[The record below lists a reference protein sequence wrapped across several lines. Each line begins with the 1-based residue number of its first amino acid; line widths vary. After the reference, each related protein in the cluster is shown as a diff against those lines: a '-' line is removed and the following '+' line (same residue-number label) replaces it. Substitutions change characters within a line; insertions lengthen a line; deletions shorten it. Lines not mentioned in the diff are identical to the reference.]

1 MSVIQNIRDKYAKV
15 AVIAIALALLGFI
28 MMDAFSGGGN
38 PFEGNATTLG
48 SINGKKIDYV
58 DFANKVKAQ
67 EDMAQQQGYEVNDA
81 TRQQIIESVWNTE
94 VNQTLLNEE
103 VEELGLTVGRKELND
118 MLFGSNPPADLKQGF
133 TDPATGQFDALKA
146 QQYFNDLRKSGTPE
160 QKAQMNQ
167 YLESLEAQ
175 RLAEKYTS
183 LMSNS
188 VYFAKWFLEKQN
200 LDNSLIGTVSYVGV
214 PYTSISDSAVKVT
227 DDEIKAYLN
236 ERKDEFAQKEET
248 RSISYITF
256 SAAPTTADS
265 AAALQQV
272 QAQQAAFASTT
283 DPAQFIAQQGS
294 VVEYFNGYLAGS
306 KIQVPNKDT
315 ILSLPVG
322 GVFGPYQEGTNYV
335 MAKMIDK
342 RVLPDSVKVRHILI
356 GTANPQTGQPLIP
369 DSIASRRADSIAAAI
384 RGGAAFD
391 SLETQYTTD
400 QAAHQ
405 NKGVMTFSSADI
417 QGPNFAKEFG
427 DFILFDGK
435 AGDKKVVKTQF
446 GYHYIEIMEQKGA
459 EQHYKVA
466 YFAKPIVTS
475 NETDATANN
484 AASQFAGESRDANA
498 FNDNY
503 NKKLKAQ
510 GLAKLIA
517 TDIKPADYAIPGLGS
532 SRELVRAIFEADR
545 GDVLQPYRVGDG
557 YVVATITE
565 VTEEG
570 EVSVEKARST
580 VEPILRNRK
589 KAAQI
594 KQKIGKISTLEA
606 ASGAL
611 GQPIQRVDSLRFNGE
626 RNPALGYE
634 LRVLGAAFNPENKG
648 KVVPEAIEGQA
659 GVYILRV
666 DNTGTTP
673 VMTGTIEEQRMQLQM
688 QARQTMMYRPPT
700 EVLKANADIK
710 DNRAKFY

>member
-1 MSVIQNIRDKYAKV
+1 MSVIQNIRDKYAKI

-38 PFEGNATTLG
+38 PFGGNSTTLG

-103 VEELGLTVGRKELND
+103 VEELGLTVGHKELND

-167 YLESLEAQ
+167 YLESLETQ

-188 VYFAKWFLEKQN
+188 VYYAKWFLEKQN

-214 PYTSISDSAVKVT
+214 PYTSVSDSAVKVT

-283 DPAQFIAQQGS
+283 DPGQFISQQGS
-294 VVEYFNGYLAGS
+294 VVEFFDGYLAGS

-315 ILSLPVG
+315 ILTLPVG

-335 MAKMIDK
+335 LAKMIDK

-356 GTANPQTGQPLIP
+356 GTANPQTGQPLTP
-369 DSIASRRADSIAAAI
+369 DSIAALRADSIAAAI
-384 RGGAAFD
+384 RGGANFD
-391 SLETQYTTD
+391 TLETRYSTD

-427 DFILFDGK
+427 DFILFGGK

-446 GYHYIEIMEQKGA
+446 GYHYIEIMEQKGM

-484 AASQFAGESRDANA
+484 AASQFAGESNDANA

-503 NKKLKAQ
+503 NKKLKAKAW
-510 GLAKLIA
+510 LKLIA
-517 TDIKPADYAIPGLGS
+517 TDIRPADYAIPGLGS

-565 VTEEG
+565 VTKEG
-570 EVSVEKARST
+570 EVSVEKARSA

-589 KAAQI
+589 K
-594 KQKIGKISTLEA
+594 
-606 ASGAL
+606 
-611 GQPIQRVDSLRFNGE
+611 QRRS
-626 RNPALGYE
+626 
-634 LRVLGAAFNPENKG
+634 NK
-648 KVVPEAIEGQA
+648 
-659 GVYILRV
+659 RS
-666 DNTGTTP
+666 
-673 VMTGTIEEQRMQLQM
+673 
-688 QARQTMMYRPPT
+688 
-700 EVLKANADIK
+700 
-710 DNRAKFY
+710 AKFPLWKPLHQHWPSPYSG

>member
-1 MSVIQNIRDKYAKV
+1 
-15 AVIAIALALLGFI
+15 
-28 MMDAFSGGGN
+28 
-38 PFEGNATTLG
+38 
-48 SINGKKIDYV
+48 
-58 DFANKVKAQ
+58 
-67 EDMAQQQGYEVNDA
+67 
-81 TRQQIIESVWNTE
+81 
-94 VNQTLLNEE
+94 LNEE

-118 MLFGSNPPADLKQGF
+118 MLFGANPPADLKQGF

-188 VYFAKWFLEKQN
+188 VYYAKWFLEKQN
-200 LDNSLIGTVSYVGV
+200 LDNSLIGNVSYVGV
-214 PYTSISDSAVKVT
+214 PYTTIADSAVKVT
-227 DDEIKAYLN
+227 DAEIKAYLN

-248 RSISYITF
+248 RSISYVTF
-256 SAAPTTADS
+256 SAAPTAADS
-265 AAALQQV
+265 ATALQQV

-335 MAKMIDK
+335 LAKMIDK

-356 GTANPQTGQPLIP
+356 GTANPQTGQPLTP
-369 DSIASRRADSIAAAI
+369 DSIAARRADSIAAAI

-391 SLETQYTTD
+391 SLETKYTTD

-427 DFILFDGK
+427 DFILFGGK

-503 NKKLKAQ
+503 NKKLKGQ
-510 GLAKLIA
+510 GLAKLVA

-557 YVVATITE
+557 YVVATVTE

-570 EVSVEKARST
+570 EVSVEKARSA
-580 VEPILRNRK
+580 VEPILRNQK

-594 KQKIGKISTLEA
+594 KQKIGKISSLEA

-666 DNTGTTP
+666 DNTATTP

-700 EVLKANADIK
+700 EVLKVNADIK

>member
-15 AVIAIALALLGFI
+15 AVVAIALALLGFI

-38 PFEGNATTLG
+38 PFGGNSTTLG
-48 SINGKKIDYV
+48 SVNGKKIDYV
-58 DFANKVKAQ
+58 DFASKVKTQ
-67 EDMAQQQGYEVNDA
+67 EEMAQQQGYEVNDA

-94 VNQTLLNEE
+94 VNQALLEE
-103 VEELGLTVGRKELND
+103 EIEELGLTVGKKELND
-118 MLFGSNPPADLKQGF
+118 MLFGANPPADLKQGF

-146 QQYFNDLRKSGTPE
+146 QQYFNDLRKNGTPE

-167 YLESLEAQ
+167 YLGTLETQ
-175 RLAEKYTS
+175 RLAEKYTA
-183 LMSNS
+183 LLNNS
-188 VYFAKWFLEKQN
+188 VHFAKWFVEKQN
-200 LDNSLIGTVSYVGV
+200 LDNSLIATVSYVGV
-214 PYTSISDSAVKVT
+214 PYTSIADSAVKVS
-227 DDEIKAYLN
+227 DDEIRAYMN
-236 ERKDEFAQKEET
+236 DRKDEFAQKEET
-248 RSISYITF
+248 RSISYISF

-272 QAQQAAFASTT
+272 QAQQGAFTSNN
-283 DPAQFIAQQGS
+283 DPATFVAQQGS
-294 VVEYFNGYLAGS
+294 AIDYFNGYLAGS

-315 ILSLPVG
+315 ILTLPVG
-322 GVFGPYQEGTNYV
+322 GVYGPYLEGSNYV

-342 RVLPDSVKVRHILI
+342 KVLPDSVKVRHILI
-356 GTANPQTGQPLIP
+356 GTANPQTGQPLTP
-369 DSIASRRADSIAAAI
+369 DSIAAARADSIAAAI
-384 RGGAAFD
+384 RSGANFD
-391 SLETQYTTD
+391 SLETKYSTD

-405 NKGVMTFSSADI
+405 NKGVMTFSSTDI
-417 QGPNFAKEFG
+417 QGENFAKEFG
-427 DFILFDGK
+427 DFILLNGK

-484 AASQFAGESRDANA
+484 AASQFAGDSRDAKA

-503 NKKLKAQ
+503 NKNLKGK
-510 GLAKLIA
+510 GLAKLVA
-517 TDIKPADYAIPGLGS
+517 ADIRPADHSIPGLGT

-545 GDVLQPYRVGDG
+545 GDVLQPYRVADG
-557 YVVATITE
+557 YVVAT
-565 VTEEG
+565 VTEIAKEG
-570 EVSVEKARST
+570 EVSLEKGRSV
-580 VEPILRNRK
+580 VEPILRNQK

-611 GQPIQRVDSLRFNGE
+611 GQPIQRADSLRFNGE

-634 LRVLGAAFNPENKG
+634 LKVLGAAFNLANKG

-666 DNTGTTP
+666 DNTGTIP
-673 VMTGTIEEQRMQLQM
+673 VMTGSIDEQRTQMQM
-688 QARQTMMYRPPT
+688 QARQAMMYRPPT
-700 EVLKANADIK
+700 EILKESAEIK